1 MSSTRRSIDPL
12 LPPLKRG
19 LKKVLRPA
27 AGRAMPT
34 IARLADVRQDEA
46 SVPDPKPF
54 VNGYRALEGVFPEAD
69 SPGNGTGDVPPTA
82 AAVKL
87 KVAAARAARSRTLNA
102 DRVARGVSLEV
113 SALDEV
119 RQLVKQGERDKAVS
133 FGHALHQQSATR
145 GLGCAVLGV
154 ALLNSSGP
162 VAAWSVMEEIAGT
175 PSSQAVANELYAAAF
190 GALGDDA
197 SRILDEDI
205 ESGRYRSWSGLALLR
220 VAQKA
225 LVRGLHD
232 QARLLITTAQ
242 ELPDSATTATVRKE
256 LARLASW
263 LPEGS
268 KRAPIAEVPGAIN
281 YGVIGYDQP
290 DVVSRNIGDYIQ
302 TVASMGHIVRQQNF
316 AFTGNDEIVEFA
328 EELRSTTKTERLVDG
343 PSATLNLFE
352 LNRDGNT
359 FQALPEQTYAVT
371 FGWFMHHMF
380 GQGFAIPFHDNLRPI
395 ILSVYVR
402 FPEMLTPEV
411 VDYLRRYAPVGCR
424 DWQSVALLR
433 AVGVPAFFS
442 GCMTTTVDTVFRRD
456 GEDTRDATIY
466 VDSPQT
472 GPGVSRTQVQTGI
485 RDLSFVDNLRLAREW
500 VSHYHLEY
508 DKVITSRLHCNLPS
522 RSVGSTVTFLPK
534 NRSDTRFGGLIDTTD
549 EDFERIR
556 QGILAKVSAVL
567 QTIASGATEEQVY
580 ATWRE
585 VTAPAMAEADEFL
598 GSKHLRVLE
607 PREVESVVAASGLE
621 AADVD
626 GDAIDVVVDVRRGE
640 LKHLPH
646 LLRSIDAHTTVP
658 VQVWVVDAHSSSA
671 ERETLLAQDLPLTV
685 RWLSPDATV
694 LRELGG
700 AKPAT
705 RQELSLALA
714 AAALP
719 HARRLVF
726 VPAAALVRR
735 DLATLA
741 DTDLAE
747 GALVAAVAE
756 RHRGRHN
763 GLELIHRVSSRQGDD
778 NRKALDFLIAAHRE
792 HSGQWET
799 VDTNVMVVDL
809 EAARRDNLTGHLL
822 PLVTDYGMT
831 FREALNLHVGP
842 RHALLDAGWNHA
854 PGYEVQDD
862 PALVNWRD
870 TTKPWSGS
878 VTPFAGEW
886 RTS

>member
-1 MSSTRRSIDPL
+1 
-12 LPPLKRG
+12 
-19 LKKVLRPA
+19 
-27 AGRAMPT
+27 MPT
-34 IARLADVRQDEA
+34 IARLADVREA
-46 SVPDPKPF
+46 DVSVPDPKPF
-54 VNGYRALEGVFPEAD
+54 VSGYRALEREFPEAD
-69 SPGNGTGDVPPTA
+69 SPGNGTGDVPPTK

-87 KVAAARAARSRTLNA
+87 KVEAARKARSRTVNA

-119 RQLVKQGERDKAVS
+119 RALVKQGERDKAVA
-133 FGHALHQQSATR
+133 FGHALHEQAATR

-162 VAAWSVMEEIAGT
+162 VKAWSVMSEIAGT
-175 PSSQAVANELYAAAF
+175 PASQSVANELYAAAF

-197 SRILDEDI
+197 APILDADI

-232 QARLLITTAQ
+232 QSRLLITTAQ
-242 ELPDSATTATVRKE
+242 ELPDAATSTSVRKE
-256 LARLASW
+256 LARLATW

-268 KRAPIAEVPGAIN
+268 KRAEIPQVPGAIN

-316 AFTGNDEIVEFA
+316 RFVGNEDIVEFA
-328 EELRSTTKTERLVDG
+328 GELRSTTKTERLVDG

-352 LNRDGNT
+352 LNRDGNP
-359 FQALPEQTYAVT
+359 FQAIPEQTYAVT

-380 GQGFAIPFHDNLRPI
+380 GQGFAIPFHDNVRPI

-411 VDYLRRYAPVGCR
+411 VDYLRKYAPIGCR

-485 RDLSFVDNLRLAREW
+485 RDLSFVENLRLARDW

-522 RSVGSTVTFLPK
+522 RSVGSKVTFLPK

-556 QGILAKVSAVL
+556 QGILDKVAVVL
-567 QTIASGATEEQVY
+567 QTIASGASEDEVY

-607 PREVESVVAASGLE
+607 TAEVDSLVAASGLG
-621 AADVD
+621 AAATD

-640 LKHLPH
+640 LKHLPR
-646 LLRSIDAHTTVP
+646 LLRSIDAHTSAP
-658 VQVWVVDAHSSSA
+658 VRVWAVDAHSSSA
-671 ERETLLAQDLPLTV
+671 EQEKLLAEDLPLTV
-685 RWLSPDATV
+685 RWLRPDEAT

-700 AKPAT
+700 ATPAT
-705 RQELSLALA
+705 RHELTLALA
-714 AAALP
+714 SAALP
-719 HARRLVF
+719 QAQRVVF
-726 VPAAALVRR
+726 LPAAALVRQ

-741 DTDLAE
+741 DVTPAD
-747 GALVAAVAE
+747 GTFVAAAAE
-756 RHRGRHN
+756 RHRGRQN

-778 NRKALDFLIAAHRE
+778 NHKALDFLIAAHRE

-799 VDTNVMVVDL
+799 FDTNVMVVDL
-809 EAARRDNLTGHLL
+809 EAARRDNLTGHIL

-831 FREALNLHVGP
+831 FREAVNLHVGQ
-842 RHALLDAGWNHA
+842 HHTVLDAEWNHA
-854 PGYEVQDD
+854 PGYEVQED
-862 PALVNWRD
+862 PALVSWRD

-886 RTS
+886 QAS